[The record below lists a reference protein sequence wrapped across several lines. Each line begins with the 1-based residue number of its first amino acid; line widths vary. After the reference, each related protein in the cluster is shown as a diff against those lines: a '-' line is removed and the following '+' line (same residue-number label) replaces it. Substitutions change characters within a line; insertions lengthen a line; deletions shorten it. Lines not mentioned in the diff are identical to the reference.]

1 MTGHLHLELA
11 ATPDGRTQIAKQSF
25 QAPLHISK
33 PHWDGHSLIV
43 QAVNCTAGTFGGDEL
58 QVSILAKSHTSAVI
72 TSPSAQRIHPPRDK
86 SSPALVT
93 QHFEIQPGAW
103 LDIAPEIVIPHK
115 DSRIIQRTH
124 LHTHLDS
131 ELLYLESMAPGRV
144 GYGESYQFA
153 ALDWT
158 TDWTHNNR
166 LLSRERFHLNLDS
179 ESLKILLRFSPTTYQ
194 ATAYLT
200 SPRLTPASPLP
211 RQLAQLE
218 TKNCRIAA
226 SFIDQNAALIR
237 ILATDSISLRKTIL
251 ELRNAIYSNLKRH
264 SPEWRKL

>member
-1 MTGHLHLELA
+1 VTGHLHLELA

-33 PHWDGHSLIV
+33 PHWDGRTLIV
-43 QAVNCTAGTFGGDEL
+43 QAVNCTAGTFGGDQL
-58 QVSILAKSHTSAVI
+58 HVSILAKSHTSAVI

-103 LDIAPEIVIPHK
+103 LDIAPEILIPHK
-115 DSRIIQRTH
+115 DSRLVQRTH
-124 LHTHLDS
+124 LHTHTGS
-131 ELLYLESMAPGRV
+131 ELLYLEALAPGRV

-158 TDWTHNNR
+158 TDWIHDNR
-166 LLSRERFHLNLDS
+166 LLSRERFVLNAES
-179 ESLKILLRFSPTTYQ
+179 ESLKILLMHSPTPYQ

-200 SPRLTPASPLP
+200 SPHLAPTSPLP
-211 RQLAQLE
+211 RQIAELDTE
-218 TKNCRIAA
+218 NCRIAT

-237 ILATDSISLRKTIL
+237 LLATDSIYLRSTISSLRQI
-251 ELRNAIYSNLKRH
+251 IYSHLNRH
-264 SPEWRKL
+264 VPEWRKL